1 MDTVVNISWIN
12 NEDDI
17 LNSSTIDIE
26 DYTEHNFQYHLTNF
40 SLSNAGQ
47 YKCSNTHHTQ
57 QEYKFIQSSESQY
70 KYTNITAIIPID
82 NTALEFKPTEPY
94 YEVGSDVILSCKVTE
109 PNSPLVNVDTTV
121 NIKWSCNRNLSQQ
134 YSIYPYNK
142 YFNHTLTNIKL
153 SDAGE
158 YNCTYY
164 LNSTTDNP
172 YIIPSDART
181 GVTNVTIK
189 IPKSNDPSITP
200 LNSYYNVG
208 HNINLAC
215 SVPIFNYS
223 LLDIDIKVNIQ
234 WLNSTNHIL
243 HSYTVPNDKV
253 PVINLIPHQS
263 VYDAG
268 SDITLSCSV
277 TYPYS
282 SFIDVDTN
290 LTLQWFNSS
299 NHTLN
304 FSTIINDNNEHT
316 LTYTISN
323 ARLSDAGLYA
333 CSFFINTSVS
343 HIVTSNATRNF
354 TIINIKMPN
363 VITPYI
369 LVHPSKSYYNVND
382 NITLSCI
389 ISYPTNHL
397 IDVNTTVTI
406 QWHHY
411 GLDRLNSY
419 TEVNDKAQHSFSYT
433 IGNARLSDAGQYT
446 CSFFVN
452 ATNNNDV
459 IRIPNGKNPSVN
471 QLKPY
476 YSVGD
481 SITLTCTATYPS
493 HITTN
498 LNIQWLNSSNHTLH
512 SYTGINN
519 NTEHTISYTINNV
532 SLSDA
537 GQYTC
542 QYSISST
549 NHSFV
554 LPSDNIRTSVNVTV
568 NGKSFFDCSKTI
580 SLAYRYN

>member
-1 MDTVVNISWIN
+1 PNEINSTASIIPLNVYYEVDSNITLSCSISYHKPSYIDMDTVVNISWIN

-189 IPKSNDPSITP
+189 I
-200 LNSYYNVG
+200 
-208 HNINLAC
+208 
-215 SVPIFNYS
+215 
-223 LLDIDIKVNIQ
+223 
-234 WLNSTNHIL
+234 
-243 HSYTVPNDKV
+243 PNDKV

-459 IRIPNGKNPSVN
+459 IRSKINYNFTSITVKIPNGKNPSVN

-568 NGKSFFDCSKTI
+568 N
-580 SLAYRYN
+580 